1 MRQCS
6 EPMEHHGGELDHQNE
21 GEKEHEHEAYRFQ
34 LQVFLG
40 YQHLVVKDRV
50 EITDS
55 SSYSMHFYSNTIY
68 INGACVLFTEFQ
80 IAICFYPYT
89 G

>member
-40 YQHLVVKDRV
+40 YQHLVVKDHL
-50 EITDS
+50 EITDCR
-55 SSYSMHFYSNTIY
+55 SYSMHFIITLY
-68 INGACVLFTEFQ
+68 I
-80 IAICFYPYT
+80 II
-89 G
+89 